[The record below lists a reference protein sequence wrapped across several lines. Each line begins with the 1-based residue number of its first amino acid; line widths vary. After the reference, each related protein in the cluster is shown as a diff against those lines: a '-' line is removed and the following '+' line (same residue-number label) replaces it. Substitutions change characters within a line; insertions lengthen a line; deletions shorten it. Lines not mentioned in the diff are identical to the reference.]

1 MAVPTLKKIDIGN
14 DRVISF
20 RECGEG
26 TPVVILHGLGGRSES
41 WMPQYKALSD
51 RYRVIGWDAPG
62 YNESTEMAEM
72 EPTLSDY
79 VNIVKQFLDS
89 LGLDYFHLV
98 GHSVGTCLSAGIHKL
113 HPEQLISLT
122 LAEAVIGNGRS
133 SKVDQDK
140 AIMARAS
147 DFEELGIEGV
157 ARKKT
162 PNSLSPNADPK
173 AIETA
178 VAFATKVKVPGHL
191 KLAQAL
197 IRGNIFD
204 FIAPLNCPGLIIAGS
219 DDRSAP
225 AEFVEQIAD
234 AYPGI
239 DYQIIDGIGHQ
250 IAFEKPEIF
259 VKLLRNHIDKAEDFG
274 KATK

>member
-1 MAVPTLKKIDIGN
+1 MSEIKDFVHLQLHTEYSIID
-14 DRVISF
+14 
-20 RECGEG
+20 G
-26 TPVVILHGLGGRSES
+26 TVSL
-41 WMPQYKALSD
+41 
-51 RYRVIGWDAPG
+51 AP
-62 YNESTEMAEM
+62 
-72 EPTLSDY
+72 LFD
-79 VNIVKQFLDS
+79 K
-89 LGLDYFHLV
+89 LV
-98 GHSVGTCLSAGIHKL
+98 
-113 HPEQLISLT
+113 
-122 LAEAVIGNGRS
+122 
-133 SKVDQDK
+133 
-140 AIMARAS
+140 
-147 DFEELGIEGV
+147 EELGIEGV

-178 VAFATKVKVPGHL
+178 VEFATKVKVPGHL